1 MKTKKRLTVFSTSQ
15 KLRELHDYRE
25 ALMPQSDL
33 DLIFMDL
40 STPRRERSV
49 DGEDP
54 SMELM
59 EQMPLEER

>member
-1 MKTKKRLTVFSTSQ
+1 MKKRKTLFSTEQ
-15 KLRELHDYRE
+15 KLKELHDYRE
-25 ALMPQSDL
+25 ALMPQRDL

-40 STPRRERSV
+40 SPIRREQSV

-59 EQMPLEER
+59 ERMPLEER